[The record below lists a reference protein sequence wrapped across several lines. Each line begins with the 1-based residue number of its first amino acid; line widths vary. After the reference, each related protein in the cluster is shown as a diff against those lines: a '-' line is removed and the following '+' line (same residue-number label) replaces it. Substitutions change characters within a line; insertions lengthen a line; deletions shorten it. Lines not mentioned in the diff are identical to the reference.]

1 MIRKEIFAYLQSTSP
16 QNSFKYKGKQSS
28 FCNGEAWKTYPDQAV
43 VHDGTNQNHVIP
55 WSKQGEEHSI
65 LLPKT
70 YNLDPIMKKHRTNPH
85 WRAFINNW
93 PETFK
98 SLKVMTVNKWL
109 KWVNTCKAY
118 FSVGG
123 LAWTFQINAGY

>member
-1 MIRKEIFAYLQSTSP
+1 MFLLLPSIILIRSRQKKMSLSLNNKKLFYG
-16 QNSFKYKGKQSS
+16 FF
-28 FCNGEAWKTYPDQAV
+28 FCEVIDQAV
-43 VHDGTNQNHVIP
+43 VHDGTNQNHMIS

-70 YNLDPIMKKHRTNPH
+70 YNLNPIMKKHRTNPH

-93 PETFK
+93 PATFK